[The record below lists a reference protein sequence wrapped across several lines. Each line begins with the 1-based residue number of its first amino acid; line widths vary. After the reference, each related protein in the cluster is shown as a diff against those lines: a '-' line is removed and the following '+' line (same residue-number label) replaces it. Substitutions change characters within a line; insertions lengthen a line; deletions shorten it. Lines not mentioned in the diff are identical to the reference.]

1 MFLLTLFLAC
11 AAELQS
17 QSTSLTDSADIL
29 PQEEF
34 CATLRGEKICDFY
47 AINDSG
53 EEVILSDLYGQPIVI
68 GLSAGWCGP
77 CIQAAGEM
85 QSKAEALPDVTF
97 LTLLIEDSEG
107 TAPDASDLSQW
118 SNSHGITDAPVWGS
132 SRDLISSDP
141 LELKDH
147 LYLTGWPTFYFI
159 DSEGKL
165 QEYMRGYDANTIIQK
180 ASELN

>member
-1 MFLLTLFLAC
+1 MLLLSLFFAC
-11 AAELQS
+11 AAPLK
-17 QSTSLTDSADIL
+17 SADPVDSSDVL

-47 AINDSG
+47 AIDDSG
-53 EEVILSDLYGQPIVI
+53 EEVMLSDLYGQPIVLD
-68 GLSAGWCGP
+68 LSAGWCGP
-77 CIQAAGEM
+77 CIQAASQM
-85 QSKAEALPDVTF
+85 QSKAETLPDVTF
-97 LTLLIEDSEG
+97 LTLLIEDGEG
-107 TAPDASDLSQW
+107 SAPDASDLSQW
-118 SNSHGITDAPVWGS
+118 SDDYGITSSPIWGS

-165 QEYMRGYDANTIIQK
+165 QEYMRGYDANTILQK
-180 ASELN
+180 AAALE